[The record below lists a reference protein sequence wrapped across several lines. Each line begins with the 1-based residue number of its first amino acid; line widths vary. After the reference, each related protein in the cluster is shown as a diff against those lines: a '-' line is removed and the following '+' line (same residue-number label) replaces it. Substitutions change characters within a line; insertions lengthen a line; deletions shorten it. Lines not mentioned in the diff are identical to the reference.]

1 MAIIHHKDKRSGIT
15 YVYESYS
22 YWDKEK
28 QQSRAKRKLIGRLD
42 ETTGEIIPTDGRC
55 KKRSPYYSAENNTDN
70 QSRPRTLKEYK
81 SEYERLMTENAELRK
96 EIQRLND
103 IINQS

>member
-1 MAIIHHKDKRSGIT
+1 MATIHHKDKRSGIT

-42 ETTGEIIPTDGRC
+42 EATGEIIPTDGRC
-55 KKRSPYYSAENNTDN
+55 RKRSPYYSEENDSEK
-70 QSRPRTLKEYK
+70 QRRPGTLKEYK
-81 SEYERLMTENAELRK
+81 EEYERLLKENRELRE
-96 EIQRLND
+96 EIQRLKD
-103 IINQS
+103 STDK

>member
-1 MAIIHHKDKRSGIT
+1 MATIRHKDKRSGIT

-42 ETTGEIIPTDGRC
+42 EATGEIIPTDGRC
-55 KKRSPYYSAENNTDN
+55 KKRSPYYDGETEQADSK
-70 QSRPRTLKEYK
+70 PRTLKEYREAYK
-81 SEYERLMTENAELRK
+81 QLLKENEELRRELDDLK
-96 EIQRLND
+96 SAAD
-103 IINQS
+103 K